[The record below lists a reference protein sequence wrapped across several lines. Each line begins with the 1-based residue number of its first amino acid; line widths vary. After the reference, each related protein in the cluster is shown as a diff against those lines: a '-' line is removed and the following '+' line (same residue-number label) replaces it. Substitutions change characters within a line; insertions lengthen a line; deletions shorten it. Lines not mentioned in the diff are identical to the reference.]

1 MRTFLSY
8 CILLLFPACL
18 FAQSEETL
26 RIRTIREQRENV
38 WLQEYIRFLS
48 IPNIAADKTGLH
60 RNATFIMQMMQQRN
74 IQRVQLLSDG
84 NAATTP
90 AIYGEVM
97 VPGATQT
104 LIFYAHYDGQPVD
117 SSQWARGLK
126 PFVPK
131 LVKGSLEQGAAISAF
146 PSGGGKYDPDWRIYA
161 RGASDDKA
169 GIMAILNAYE
179 AVKRA
184 GLPLSYNIK
193 FFFEGEEEAGSPN
206 LAGIFDKH
214 KELLKSDLWVICD
227 GPVHQSGKKAIL
239 FGARGDAHVDITLYG
254 ATRPLHSG
262 HYGNWAPNPGLLL
275 AKLLASMKDD
285 KGRVTIRGFYDD
297 VIPLT
302 EQEKKA
308 LRDMPPVGNQ
318 LKEELHFVGEEM
330 PGVDLGEAIMLPSL
344 NINGMQSGNTGAK
357 ASNVIPTTATAVLDL
372 RMVPGNDYKKQQD
385 RVINHIR
392 EQGYYITEEEPTDAE
407 RAIFSRI
414 ARVKKSGGYNAQRT
428 PMDLPVVQN
437 VIEAVRSTTADKVV
451 LIPTMGGSLPLFLFE
466 KHLKAKTITVP
477 VANHDNNQHAE
488 NENIR
493 IRNLW
498 NGIETMAAIMTVL
511 PGS

>member
-8 CILLLFPACL
+8 CILLLFPAYL

-26 RIRTIREQRENV
+26 RIRTIREQRENS

-48 IPNIAADKTGLH
+48 IPNVAADKTGLH

-74 IQRVQLLSDG
+74 IQHVQLLSDG

-90 AIYGEVM
+90 AIYGEVV

-131 LVKGSLEQGAAISAF
+131 LVKGSLEQGAAMIAF
-146 PSGGGKYDPDWRIYA
+146 PSGGAKYDPDWRVYA
-161 RGASDDKA
+161 RGAADDKA

-193 FFFEGEEEAGSPN
+193 FFFEGEEESGSPN
-206 LAGIFDKH
+206 LGGIFDKH
-214 KELLKSDLWVICD
+214 KELLRSDLWVICD

-262 HYGNWAPNPGLLL
+262 HYGNWAPNPGLLM
-275 AKLLASMKDD
+275 AKLLASMKDE

-308 LRDMPPVGNQ
+308 IRDMPPVGNQ
-318 LKEELHFVGEEM
+318 LKEELHFTGEEM

-407 RAIFSRI
+407 RKIFSRI

-437 VIEAVRSTTADKVV
+437 VIEAVRSTTSDKVV

-498 NGIETMAAIMTVL
+498 NGIETMAAIMTVS

>member
-1 MRTFLSY
+1 MRKLLSY
-8 CILLLFPACL
+8 FILLLFPAWV
-18 FAQSEETL
+18 FAQSEGTL

-38 WLQEYIRFLS
+38 WLQEYVRFLS
-48 IPNIAADKTGLH
+48 IPNVAADKAGLH
-60 RNATFIMQMMQQRN
+60 RNATFIMQMMQQRK

-84 NAATTP
+84 KTSTTP
-90 AIYGEVM
+90 AIYGEVK

-117 SSQWARGLK
+117 SSQWAKGLK
-126 PFVPK
+126 PFVPR
-131 LVKGSLEQGAAISAF
+131 LVKGSLEQGAAMIGF

-206 LAGIFDKH
+206 LSGIFDKH
-214 KELLKSDLWVICD
+214 KELLRSDLWVICD

-275 AKLLASMKDD
+275 AKLLASMKDE

-297 VIPLT
+297 VTPLT

-308 LRDMPPVGNQ
+308 IRDMPPVGNQ

-407 RAIFSRI
+407 RKIFSRI

-437 VIEAVRSTTADKVV
+437 VIEAVKSSTADKVV

-498 NGIETMAAIMTVL
+498 NGIETMAAIMTVS